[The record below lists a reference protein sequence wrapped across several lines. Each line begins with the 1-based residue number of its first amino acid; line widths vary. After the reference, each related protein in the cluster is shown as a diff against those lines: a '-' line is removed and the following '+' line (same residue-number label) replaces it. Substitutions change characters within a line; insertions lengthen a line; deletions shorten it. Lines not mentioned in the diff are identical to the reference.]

1 MLFRAKES
9 EFDDLKGRVSL
20 HLQAIAGKD
29 VKIEQMRSQIVAETS
44 RVLDQQKDLTSK

>member
-1 MLFRAKES
+1 
-9 EFDDLKGRVSL
+9 L

-44 RVLDQQKDLTSK
+44 RVLDQQKDLTIIKENNLHLTIRVS